1 MGFGA
6 CLEFETDRSPGG
18 RIDAGRFVSAAMPT
32 LCTMRFSRSW
42 FWDRPDVTRMIL
54 MARVD
59 PPSLMG
65 LSLDRIGR

>member
-6 CLEFETDRSPGG
+6 CLEFGTDRSPES
-18 RIDAGRFVSAAMPT
+18 RIDTGWLVSAAMPT
-32 LCTMRFSRSW
+32 LCTTRFSRSW

-54 MARVD
+54 MDRVD

-65 LSLDRIGR
+65 LSMDRLGR